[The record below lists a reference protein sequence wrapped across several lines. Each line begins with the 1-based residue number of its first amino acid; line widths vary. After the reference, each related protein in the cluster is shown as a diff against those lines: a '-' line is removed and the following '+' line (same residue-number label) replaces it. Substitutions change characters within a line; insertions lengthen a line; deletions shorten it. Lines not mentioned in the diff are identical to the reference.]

1 MHLVYGISGE
11 GITEEANISENNG
24 DAKPAKKLVNETE
37 SGQDES
43 DSPGRSKGIHTP
55 VSAAMHRIA
64 EEASISENMGDRKPA
79 NIFAYQLVNE
89 PESGYDESDLPE
101 RSKGVYTPVN
111 AAMHRYRTIH

>member
-43 DSPGRSKGIHTP
+43 PERSKGIHSP
-55 VSAAMHRIA
+55 VNAAMHRIA

-89 PESGYDESDLPE
+89 PGSEYDESDLPE
-101 RSKGVYTPVN
+101 RSKGIYTPVN